1 MKPGRAPRARSG
13 VSLRIAA
20 RNARRSIG
28 SSLLIAVL
36 IALPIAGLS
45 MVAVVGQS
53 REATTSERIVTAL
66 GRAQALVKVV
76 SVPDPNLK
84 QNATDPQSWRNGL
97 NFTYEQRGDSLVSPA
112 DVLPE
117 GTKIVPVFST
127 SVVVGNG
134 DAVATLQAIE
144 GAPWDAALRGH
155 FDVVRGRTPDS
166 SSEVMVTQ
174 SALARLGVPVGGTI
188 GLTSPRQGTLT
199 IVGVLADRS
208 LPSSTELIFGRTGAL
223 SVAVSHQTR
232 ITQTDYY
239 LPSARLDWSAV
250 QNLNKEGMT
259 ALSRKVLLDPPPPNG
274 VSSFT
279 SSPLQSLLAAALL
292 LGGFTVFEVVLLAG
306 AAFAV
311 GARQQQRTLAIVASI
326 GGTRSSIFRIVSA
339 GGLVLG
345 ALGGILG
352 GLLGIGA
359 SAVFMALSSDGSA
372 TRYYGFHVNWLLFA
386 GIVIFSVVVGWIA
399 ALAPAVTAS
408 RMDIV
413 GALRGARRPP
423 RPSRRRPL
431 VGILVLAIGILLALV
446 AGIGLAY
453 LASLGRTIG
462 HNGGRSAQILTVA
475 VIAGPIIAQLGL
487 ALCGPVVL
495 RFVASLF
502 GRAKLGAR
510 LAARDAAR
518 NPARSVPAFTAIL
531 TTVFVAV
538 FAMCTAASAQAASVS
553 SYTFTTITGQVSS
566 SLWYS
571 DPTGSSIVRA
581 NDSSPFVSAITDNL
595 PGARTRVLSAVPDFD
610 GFVGTP
616 MMSADPL
623 ASASREGYP
632 VLTIPAKNVCPLASR
647 SPDYVANPG
656 SATITRLEDDPRCL
670 GNNFLMSSTS
680 YGARLW
686 VGDAA
691 DLSLVLGREASPE
704 AHAALAAGNAVALYP
719 NYVSDGRIEIDHW
732 SKKELEENAQFSND
746 PVSVQTV
753 AAVVDQP
760 VHPINF
766 GVFLPRA
773 TADRL
778 GLPYA
783 QAMVLAALKT
793 APTTSQLDAARA
805 ATARQTALPSGESL
819 SIENGPSSATN
830 AIAWILLGISAVIAI
845 GSSAVAIGLARFDGR
860 KDDATLDSLGARP
873 TTRRA
878 FAFWQTLVLAGLGT
892 VLGALL
898 GLLPALALG
907 LPGST
912 LPFTPPWLQIA
923 ATAIAL
929 PLVIAAGSWLL
940 AGGPSNRSL
949 QRTV

>member
-1 MKPGRAPRARSG
+1 MSYRRGRLKKPGRAPRTRNG

-20 RNARRSIG
+20 RTARRSIG

-53 REATTSERIVTAL
+53 MEATTSERIATTL
-66 GRAQALVKVV
+66 GKTQAMVKVV
-76 SVPDPNLK
+76 SPPDPKLK
-84 QNATDPQSWRNGL
+84 QNATDPRSWRNGL
-97 NFTYEQRGDSLVSPA
+97 NFTYGQQGDSLVSPA
-112 DVLPE
+112 AVLPE
-117 GTKIVPVFST
+117 GTKIVPVFPT

-144 GAPWDAALRGH
+144 GAPWDAALHGH

-174 SALARLGVPVGGTI
+174 SALARLGVPVGGTV

-208 LPSSTELIFGRTGAL
+208 IPSSTEMIFGRTGAL
-223 SVAVSHQTR
+223 SVAVR
-232 ITQTDYY
+232 
-239 LPSARLDWSAV
+239 
-250 QNLNKEGMT
+250 
-259 ALSRKVLLDPPPPNG
+259 NG
-274 VSSFT
+274 ISSFM
-279 SSPLQSLLAAALL
+279 SSPLQLLFAPALL
-292 LGGFTVFEVVLLAG
+292 LGGFTAFEVVLLAG

-311 GARQQQRTLAIVASI
+311 GARQQQRTLAIVASV

-345 ALGGILG
+345 GIGGVLG

-359 SAVFMALSSDGSA
+359 SAIFMALSSDGSA
-372 TRYYGFHVNWLLFA
+372 TLYHGFHINWPLFV
-386 GIVIFSVVVGWIA
+386 GIVIFSIVIGWIA
-399 ALAPAVTAS
+399 ALAPAVSAS
-408 RMDIV
+408 RMDVV

-423 RPSRRRPL
+423 KPSRRRP
-431 VGILVLAIGILLALV
+431 VIGILVLAVGILLALV

-453 LASLGRTIG
+453 LATLGRTVG

-475 VIAGPIIAQLGL
+475 VIAGPIIAQVGL
-487 ALCGPVVL
+487 ALCGPILL
-495 RFVASLF
+495 RLVAALF

-510 LAARDAAR
+510 LAVRDAAR
-518 NPARSVPAFTAIL
+518 NPMRSVPAFTAIL
-531 TTVFVAV
+531 TTVFVTV
-538 FAMCTAASAQAASVS
+538 FAMCTAASAQAASTF
-553 SYTFTTITGQVSS
+553 SYAFTTITGQVSS

-581 NDSSPFVSAITDNL
+581 NDSNPFVSAITDNL

-616 MMSADPL
+616 MTSADPL
-623 ASASREGYP
+623 ASASREEYP
-632 VLTIPAKNVCPLASR
+632 VLTIPAKNVCPLEGR

-656 SATITRLEDDPRCL
+656 SATVTRLQKDPRCL
-670 GNNFLMSSTS
+670 GSNFLTSSTS

-686 VGDAA
+686 VGDVA

-719 NYVSDGRIEIDHW
+719 NYVSDGRIEIDYW
-732 SKKELEENAQFSND
+732 SKKQLEENAQAGND
-746 PVSVQTV
+746 PVSVERV

-760 VHPINF
+760 AHPISF
-766 GVFLPRA
+766 GVFLPKA

-783 QAMVLAALKT
+783 QAMVLAAPKT

-805 ATARQTALPSGESL
+805 ATARQTAQPSGDSL
-819 SIENGPSSATN
+819 SIENGPTSATD

-940 AGGPSNRSL
+940 AGRPSSRI
-949 QRTV
+949 QIRTV